1 MLFRSVANIGEQLPN
16 TDAKVFEVEIL
27 VNGYDPILRPSM
39 TTSNTIVIKTIPQ
52 QLFLPIEAIFGMDS
66 IPVVYTKAGHKQVVV
81 LGESN
86 ENEIIIEQGLSEGD
100 KVLMTPPENA
110 DKLKLH
116 GEELIPVI
124 QKKKEDAKK
133 ELEEQK
139 RKSEEEQR
147 IGQGDRPDGP
157 RRQRQGGGPGEAGN
171 DGRAQ

>member
-1 MLFRSVANIGEQLPN
+1 
-16 TDAKVFEVEIL
+16 
-27 VNGYDPILRPSM
+27 M
-39 TTSNTIVIKTIPQ
+39 TTSNTIVIKIIPE

-66 IPVVYTKAGHKQVVV
+66 IPVVYTRSGQKQVVV

-100 KVLMTPPENA
+100 RILLTPPENA

-133 ELEEQK
+133 ELEEQR
-139 RKSEEEQR
+139 RKSEEEQQR
-147 IGQGDRPDGP
+147 KGQENKLDGRNRP
-157 RRQRQGGGPGEAGN
+157 GGPGGAESNGTAPVRVI
-171 DGRAQ
+171 RAQ